1 MTMNTG
7 NNGTGNDDAEGVL
20 DTSNPTI
27 LVSPG
32 DLPRSI
38 VVRNAAA

>member
-1 MTMNTG
+1 M

-20 DTSNPTI
+20 DTTNHTI

-32 DLPRSI
+32 DLPVDSTSTKHGGL
-38 VVRNAAA
+38 